1 MMARPLSG
9 HEPLPGSIRLSTTTI
24 TELRPLGSV
33 VRPGITKAG
42 RLSFSG
48 MCDGRKVKVYSA
60 LRPEQVQLRL
70 AVQSLSNQQWAFPEV
85 IAYDH
90 SLIVETWIE
99 GESVANSGLEKRKQ
113 AVAAVQGFF
122 DSCWRSEQVIGL
134 ASEHSSAFCYFEDYL
149 LKRLEIWR
157 HLDIVARFLACWSD
171 CYRRLPVAHL
181 LSHADLSADNVFI
194 EADTN
199 RVMFIDNELL
209 GVGKGWILDPLNSF
223 LCDDFDVVKQSPVPI
238 DRGFVELSWALRKA
252 GSAFDAGQ
260 PMRAVALMTA
270 ALESFEREVIC

>member
-1 MMARPLSG
+1 MMARSLSG
-9 HEPLPGSIRLSTTTI
+9 HELLPGSIRLSTTTI
-24 TELRPLGSV
+24 TELRPLGRV

-48 MCDGRKVKVYSA
+48 MCGGRKVKVYSA

-90 SLIVETWIE
+90 SLIVEAWIE

-113 AVAAVQGFF
+113 AIAAVQDFF

-134 ASEHSSAFCYFEDYL
+134 ASEHQSAFCYFEDYL
-149 LKRLEIWR
+149 LKRLEIWC
-157 HLDIVARFLACWSD
+157 HLEVVARFVACWND
-171 CYRRLPVAHL
+171 CYRKLSVAQF

-194 EADTN
+194 ETGTN

-209 GVGKGWILDPLNSF
+209 GVGKGWVMDPRNSF
-223 LCDDFDVVKQSPVPI
+223 LGDDFDVVKQSPLPI
-238 DRGFVELSWALRKA
+238 DRGFVELTWALRKA